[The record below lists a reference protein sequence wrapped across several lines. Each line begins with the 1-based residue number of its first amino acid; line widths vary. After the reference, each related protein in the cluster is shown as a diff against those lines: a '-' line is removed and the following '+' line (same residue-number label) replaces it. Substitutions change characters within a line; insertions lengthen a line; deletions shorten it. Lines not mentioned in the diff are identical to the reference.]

1 MAGSF
6 ADHTGIIGCAND
18 FQHGNQRTMKHSHT
32 TRQPSHFLVFVAVL
46 LAAISF
52 ADIAAAAD
60 SPAVDSLVAKGVR
73 IKTEKDGTVSELS
86 AGSKATITAA
96 DYEIIG
102 AIRTLKRADISPETA
117 RLDDET
123 AAALGKLDQL
133 EKFFANGAE
142 LSDDGFKAF
151 AGWKSL
157 KSFGLDHWGWFAS
170 GHVGRKDTLGPGI
183 AHLASCPELEHVRLG
198 GCRVDNRV
206 TEALAKIKSLQS
218 VDLQHTLAVTDEGIA
233 ALAALPKLRIVKLS
247 PQFSPRITDATL
259 VALGKIGTLEEIELN
274 ETWLTYGKGFSHLKN
289 LASLKKVTLTKVVAT
304 DDDIAR
310 LKADHPAS
318 TVVWT
323 KPDDEIATK
332 TREQFQ
338 RFWEKQPK
346 AKPAL

>member
-1 MAGSF
+1 MTRNL
-6 ADHTGIIGCAND
+6 DNQV
-18 FQHGNQRTMKHSHT
+18 FQTNQSRMNQSQTA
-32 TRQPSHFLVFVAVL
+32 RQPSFVLALAAVFVA
-46 LAAISF
+46 AISS
-52 ADIAAAAD
+52 ADISVAAD
-60 SPAVDSLVAKGVR
+60 SPQVDSLVAKGVR

-96 DYEIIG
+96 DYQLIG
-102 AIRTLKRADISPETA
+102 AIHTLKRADISPETA

-142 LSDDGFKAF
+142 LSDDGFNAF

-157 KSFGLDHWGWFAS
+157 KSFGLDHWGWFAP
-170 GHVGRKDTLGPGI
+170 GHVGRKDTLGPGL
-183 AHLASCPELEHVRLG
+183 AHLASCTALEHVRLG

-218 VDLQHTLAVTDEGIA
+218 VDLQHTLAVTDEGIP

-247 PQFSPRITDATL
+247 PQFSPRITDAAL

-274 ETWLTYGKGFSHLKN
+274 ETWLTYEKGFSHLKG
-289 LASLKKVTLTKVVAT
+289 LTELKKLTLTKVVAT
-304 DDDIAR
+304 DEDIAK
-310 LKADHPAS
+310 LKADHPAA

-323 KPDDEIATK
+323 KPDDEIAAKTK
-332 TREQFQ
+332 EQFQ
-338 RFWEKQPK
+338 KFWEKLSK
-346 AKPAL
+346 TKP